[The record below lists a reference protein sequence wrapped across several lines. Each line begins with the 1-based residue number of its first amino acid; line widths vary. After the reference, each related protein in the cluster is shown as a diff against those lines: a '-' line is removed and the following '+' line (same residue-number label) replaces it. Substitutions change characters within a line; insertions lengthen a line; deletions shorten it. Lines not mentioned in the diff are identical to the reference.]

1 MKSADHPQSPFPTPA
16 AVHSYITT
24 HEIPARCRHL
34 PENEV
39 RAVFRY
45 GAIVGSLIHPFPR
58 LDRGM
63 DEARRIID
71 GYEKQRRSFPSGM
84 VILAETLTGGK
95 GRFQRYWHAPP
106 GGVWM
111 TMVLVNTLLPE
122 ISRLLPLAA
131 GVACCETMRNF
142 GLDAHIKWVNDVH
155 VGGRKAAGILLETFY
170 GKEFGEE
177 YILIGAG
184 LNVNNR
190 HFPPELE
197 NMAVSMA
204 RLLGRELDL
213 QLLITDL
220 LAKFAWNIGLLCRR
234 EEHLLAEGELL
245 PAMAGSPLLDRWR
258 SLSDSIGRR
267 VLFGYDVQLRP
278 QFEARVVGIDDDGG
292 LRLRTLEDD
301 VEVTEYGG
309 EIVYLD

>member
-1 MKSADHPQSPFPTPA
+1 MKPADHPLPQFPTPA
-16 AVHSYITT
+16 DIAGYITT

-39 RAVFRY
+39 RTVFRY
-45 GAIVGSLIHPFPR
+45 GAIIGSVIHSFPS

-63 DEARRIID
+63 DEARRLID
-71 GYEKQRRSFPSGM
+71 SSEKERRSFPSGM
-84 VILAETLTGGK
+84 VILAENLSNGK
-95 GRFQRYWHAPP
+95 GRFQRCWHAPP

-111 TMVLVNTLLPE
+111 TLVLVNTLLPE

-131 GVACCETMRNF
+131 GVACCETLREF
-142 GLDAHIKWVNDVH
+142 GLHAHVKWVNDVH
-155 VGGRKAAGILLETFY
+155 VSGRKVAGILMETVY

-177 YILIGAG
+177 YILVGAG
-184 LNVNNR
+184 LNVNNT

-204 RLLGRELDL
+204 EISGCKFDL
-213 QLLITDL
+213 HLVITDL

-234 EEHLLAEGELL
+234 EELQLAGEEPV
-245 PAMAGSPLLDRWR
+245 PAMAASFLLDRWR
-258 SLSDSIGRR
+258 SLTDCIGRK

-278 QFEARVVGIDDDGG
+278 QFEARVVGIDDEGG
-292 LRLRTLEDD
+292 IILHTLEDNI
-301 VEVTEYGG
+301 EITEYAG